1 MSNILVTDV
10 NGTRANNVAQ
20 FARVESGNQFA
31 LTAESRNELLG
42 ETDHLSRFHVT
53 GEHNFAEFFKSI
65 PLLLN
70 SLKNLTGISQFVGE
84 QDRVLRM

>member
-1 MSNILVTDV
+1 MRNILVT
-10 NGTRANNVAQ
+10 NMNRTRANNVAQ

-42 ETDHLSRFHVT
+42 ETDHLSWFHVT
-53 GEHNFAEFFKSI
+53 GEQNFRINSRYIF
-65 PLLLN
+65 PLI
-70 SLKNLTGISQFVGE
+70 NLTGISQFVGE